1 MKIVENSPFKFVCLK
16 CDYKCSK
23 KSHWNQH
30 IKTRKHLNGNNDNK
44 NDNKKG
50 TIFL

>member
-1 MKIVENSPFKFVCLK
+1 MKIVVIVPLNCLK

-44 NDNKKG
+44 NDNKKRHY
-50 TIFL
+50 FCEF